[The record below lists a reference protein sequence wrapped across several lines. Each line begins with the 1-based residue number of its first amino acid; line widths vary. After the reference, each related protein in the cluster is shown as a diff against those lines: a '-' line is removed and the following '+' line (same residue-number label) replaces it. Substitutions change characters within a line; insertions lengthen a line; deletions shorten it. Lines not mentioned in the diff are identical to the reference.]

1 MIDWNKYFD
10 HIYILTRCSSFDR
23 RKICE
28 SELHRIG
35 LYNYHWWYNCDNELM
50 NYDKIINNYGKGTQR
65 AAYGH
70 YTLIKTLYEL
80 NYDNV
85 LIMEDDNCFL
95 NDINKI
101 QEQLDIFLSNKNNCD
116 EYYFDYVI
124 NNNSITFHNCHYI
137 NRRMMKYYIYNMEH
151 YGLINDNYVPIYFL
165 SPNDYIEF
173 SYTYMYNTIDDDE
186 TKYKYIKIPREEHL
200 LPIQVILSP
209 IRICVQPDKLYLYS
223 EVTTQNKLE
232 NLNDYNICK
241 S

>member
-1 MIDWNKYFD
+1 
-10 HIYILTRCSSFDR
+10 
-23 RKICE
+23 
-28 SELHRIG
+28 
-35 LYNYHWWYNCDNELM
+35 
-50 NYDKIINNYGKGTQR
+50 
-65 AAYGH
+65 
-70 YTLIKTLYEL
+70 
-80 NYDNV
+80 
-85 LIMEDDNCFL
+85 
-95 NDINKI
+95 
-101 QEQLDIFLSNKNNCD
+101 
-116 EYYFDYVI
+116 
-124 NNNSITFHNCHYI
+124 
-137 NRRMMKYYIYNMEH
+137 MKYYIYNMEH

-173 SYTYMYNTIDDDE
+173 SYTYMYNAIDDNE